1 MHPLARVVPAL
12 LAALL
17 LLVAPARAQDGQA
30 LPGAESLFEKH
41 VEAIGGRAA
50 LDKHRDRILHGIYT
64 IIQSGETQVLT
75 IYTQAPNRMRAELDA
90 PALGTTTRA
99 TDGTQV
105 WGTNNTGSPFHLTG
119 RDRDELVD
127 SAGFLGEADYK
138 NAYTSITTVG
148 TVNIDGR
155 PAWRV
160 DFTTKSGLQGSVYFD
175 VETGRVSARQ
185 LLPADPKAN
194 HTLIVVGDYKEFDG
208 VQLPTRQRQLVGE
221 KLQPV
226 VEIEYRWVE
235 VNTGKMPE
243 FAAPENTATLQDTP
257 G

>member
-1 MHPLARVVPAL
+1 MRPLARIVPAL

-17 LLVAPARAQDGQA
+17 LLVAPARAQDNQA

-50 LDKHRDRILHGIYT
+50 LDKHRDRTLHGIYT
-64 IIQSGETQVLT
+64 ILDTGETQVLT
-75 IYTQAPNRMRAELDA
+75 IYAEAPNRMRAELDA

-99 TDGTQV
+99 SDGTQA

-119 RDRDELVD
+119 RDRDELLD

-138 NAYTSITTVG
+138 TAYTSIATVG
-148 TVNIDGR
+148 QVNIDGR

-160 DFTTKSGLQGSVYFD
+160 DFTAKSGLKGSVYFD

-194 HTLIVVGDYKEFDG
+194 HTLIVVSDYKEFEG

-221 KLQPV
+221 NLRPV
-226 VEIEYRWVE
+226 VDIEYRWVE
-235 VNTGKMPE
+235 VNTGKMPD
-243 FAAPENTATLQDTP
+243 FTAPKNTATLQDAP
-257 G
+257 N